1 MALLWSLLVVDPL
14 IVVSTIACGAVSVA
28 QSFFDNSGNSM
39 IATARVW
46 ARMLVRIARIRL
58 TVEGL
63 EKIDPSRAY
72 VFASNHLSYMDTPV
86 VLGRIPVQF
95 RFMAKS
101 GLFKIPFLGTH
112 LEQAGHIAVPLEDP
126 RAAVKTLSL
135 AAQTIRDRGI
145 SILVFPEG
153 GRSDDGVLQE
163 FKEGA
168 AYIAI
173 KAGVPIVPI
182 ALIGTREVLAMH
194 SRVFHSGPVT
204 LRIGDPI
211 ETKDL
216 KLSDRG
222 ELTATVREKIVS
234 MLKR

>member
-1 MALLWSLLVVDPL
+1 MALLWSLLYVDPL
-14 IVVSTIACGAVSVA
+14 IILATIVFGAISVF
-28 QSFFDNSGNSM
+28 QSFFDKSGAAM
-39 IATARVW
+39 IATARLW
-46 ARMLVRIARIRL
+46 ARALVRIARVRV

-63 EKIDPSRAY
+63 DKIDLKQPY
-72 VFASNHLSYMDTPV
+72 VFAANHLSYMDTPV
-86 VLGRIPVQF
+86 VLSRIPVQF

-112 LEQAGHIAVPLEDP
+112 LAQAGHIPVPLEDA

-173 KAGVPIVPI
+173 KAGVPVVPV
-182 ALIGTREVLAMH
+182 ALVGTRKILAMH
-194 SRVFHSGPVT
+194 SATFHSGPVT
-204 LRIGDPI
+204 LRIGDAI
-211 ETKDL
+211 ETASL
-216 KLSDRG
+216 KLHDRG
-222 ELTATVREKIVS
+222 ELTARVRERIVA
-234 MLKR
+234 MLG